1 MPRDP
6 IAKLLEASRKLSVA
20 ETLCEV
26 RKAEAMVITA
36 IKDAQG
42 SALAGPS
49 TTLAA
54 QILTEAG
61 RSRVFLGR
69 AGKSKPRQ
77 KISSGVVIAAAR
89 KVREMFPGISTLH
102 LVGSRLRHV
111 DARDIEFCAV
121 VEDQASLPARTLVGA
136 TTVGNVAVDLFFAL
150 PSEIQMTILE
160 FGLGLANMTWKRDA
174 IKLGY
179 RLNRYGL
186 WRNGKLVTQN
196 MWETA
201 RILGREVP
209 SSLAFSLENPF

>member
-1 MPRDP
+1 MSVDP

-20 ETLCEV
+20 ETLGEV
-26 RKAEAMVITA
+26 RKAEEMVIQGL
-36 IKDAQG
+36 KEAQG
-42 SALAGPS
+42 
-49 TTLAA
+49 TTLTGPVTALSA

-77 KISSGVVIAAAR
+77 KIASGVVIAAAR
-89 KVREMFPGISTLH
+89 KVRTMFPQVLTLH
-102 LVGSRLRHV
+102 LVGSRLRHGEG
-111 DARDIEFCAV
+111 RDLEFCAV

>member
-20 ETLCEV
+20 ETLAEV
-26 RKAEAMVITA
+26 RRAEEMVIQGL
-36 IKDAQG
+36 KEAQG
-42 SALAGPS
+42 
-49 TTLAA
+49 TTLTGPVTTLSA

-77 KISSGVVIAAAR
+77 KIASGVVIAAAR
-89 KVREMFPGISTLH
+89 KVHSEYPMISTLH
-102 LVGSRLRHV
+102 LVGSRLRHAE
-111 DARDIEFCAV
+111 ARDLEFVGV
-121 VEDQASLPARTLVGA
+121 VPDEDPLPARTIPAAV
-136 TTVGNVAVDLFFAL
+136 TVAGVPVDLFFAR
-150 PSEIQMTILE
+150 PSEIGMTVLE
-160 FGLGLANMTWKRDA
+160 FGLGLAITHWKRDA
-174 IKLGY
+174 IKQGL

-196 MWETA
+196 IWECA

-209 SSLAFSLENPF
+209 SALAFSLENPF